1 MSSCSGII
9 SSVVFK
15 YHLLFTLQILVWFQL
30 NGQLIWKW
38 FRDNPLILC
47 ILGMPIT
54 YGFWLTTKLGYEG
67 FGALWPIRL
76 LGFATGMISF
86 PIITWM
92 MLGEGVT
99 TKTAISIILSIIIM
113 ILQLI

>member
-1 MSSCSGII
+1 LNKNII
-9 SSVVFK
+9 ITISI
-15 YHLLFTLQILVWFQL
+15 LFFTQIMVWYQL

-38 FRDNPLILC
+38 FKDNPLILAC
-47 ILGMPIT
+47 MGLPIS
-54 YGFWLTTKLGYEG
+54 YLFILTTKLGYEG

-86 PIITWM
+86 PVITYF
-92 MLGEGVT
+92 MLDEGIT
-99 TKTAISIILSIIIM
+99 LKTGISIALSIIIM

>member
-1 MSSCSGII
+1 MNKNII
-9 SSVVFK
+9 ITISI
-15 YHLLFTLQILVWFQL
+15 LFFTQIMVWYQL

-38 FRDNPLILC
+38 FKDNPLILAC
-47 ILGMPIT
+47 MGLPIS
-54 YGFWLTTKLGYEG
+54 YLFILTTKLGYEG

-86 PIITWM
+86 PVITYF
-92 MLGEGVT
+92 MLDEGIT
-99 TKTAISIILSIIIM
+99 LKTGISIALSIIIM